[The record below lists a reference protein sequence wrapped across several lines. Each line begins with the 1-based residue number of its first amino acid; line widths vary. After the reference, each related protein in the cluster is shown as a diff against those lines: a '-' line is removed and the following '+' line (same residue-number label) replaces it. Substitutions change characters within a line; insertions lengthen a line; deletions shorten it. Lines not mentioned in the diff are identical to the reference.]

1 MLDFLQLFTRLFV
14 KMHENLARDF
24 SCKNSII
31 KVHFFYNLLSKKVV
45 VQGKEAGFQRAA
57 ATSWMGRVVLVC
69 EEKLSY
75 ELNGIL
81 VHPILKNHIF

>member
-31 KVHFFYNLLSKKVV
+31 KVHFFYNLLSKV
-45 VQGKEAGFQRAA
+45 VQEAGFHRAA

>member
-1 MLDFLQLFTRLFV
+1 MRVKINQLIPVIFPPG
-14 KMHENLARDF
+14 AGG
-24 SCKNSII
+24 
-31 KVHFFYNLLSKKVV
+31 HFFYNLLSKV
-45 VQGKEAGFQRAA
+45 VQGEEAGFQRAA